1 MKLRIATKELNNALS
16 IVTRA
21 LSSRTTNP
29 IFEGILFEA
38 DEEAIRLTCSDERV
52 TIITRVEASVSE
64 EGRGVIPG
72 KSFSELMRRMPD
84 GDIDIEMN
92 EKHVFKVKSAY
103 GSAQARFSG
112 QEASLFPLP
121 PVDTGAN
128 SVRMAQKQLKDMIN
142 RTEFAIAVDDMREV
156 LTGANLKIH
165 SGRAVMVGLDG
176 YRMAMSSYELF
187 AEDAEMDI
195 IIPGRAV
202 SDIGRLLNDDE
213 ESFCRLSGD
222 KSRFCLT
229 FGKTVMFVSLIEG
242 EYINYERLL
251 PKSFNTTVVCEVDAL
266 RSCID
271 RAALIAR
278 ENANNLVRFD
288 FKDGIMSVDSNSET
302 NDIHEEI
309 PAEKTG
315 DDLKITFNIKY
326 IQDVLKGMDAERIRM
341 CFNSPITPSI
351 MKPDEE
357 ASYQHLVLPV
367 RTQA

>member
-1 MKLRIATKELNNALS
+1 MKLRIGTKELNNALA
-16 IVTRA
+16 IATRA

-29 IFEGILFEA
+29 IFEGILLEA
-38 DEEAIRLTCSDERV
+38 EDEALKITCSDERV
-52 TIITRVEASVSE
+52 TIITRVDAAVDERGS
-64 EGRGVIPG
+64 GVIPG
-72 KSFSELMRRMPD
+72 RSFSELMRRMPE

-92 EKHVFKVKSAY
+92 EKHMFRVKSAHQ
-103 GSAQARFSG
+103 SAQARFSG
-112 QEASLFPLP
+112 QDASLFPLP
-121 PVDTGAN
+121 PVDTGMN

-156 LTGANLKIH
+156 LTGASLKIKD
-165 SGRAVMVGLDG
+165 GRAVMVGLDG
-176 YRMAMSSYELF
+176 YRMAMSEYQLF
-187 AEDAEMDI
+187 GEDAEMDI

-229 FGKTVMFVSLIEG
+229 YNKTVMFVSLIEG

-251 PKSFNTTVVCEVDAL
+251 PKSFSTTVTCEVDAL
-266 RSCID
+266 RACID

-278 ENANNLVRFD
+278 ESANNLVRFD
-288 FKDGIMSVDSNSET
+288 FRDGVMFVDSNSET

-341 CFNSPITPSI
+341 CFNSPINPSI

-367 RTQA
+367 RTQS